1 MAGPRLGTVA
11 NVDRAF
17 YQCSKKLLSSSPEQV
32 DFLAGQVTLQCLI
45 RKGTGKSSSNK
56 IINQDKQEVALGE
69 QNVRAACPKDKLE

>member
-1 MAGPRLGTVA
+1 MAGPRLGTVG

-17 YQCSKKLLSSSPEQV
+17 YQCSKRLLCSSPEQV
-32 DFLAGQVTLQCLI
+32 DFLSGQVTLQCLI